1 MASNPKFS
9 SEAGRDAEFAQ
20 WVENEIGGDRL
31 RECMQCGLCSGTCPL
46 GSRMDY
52 TPRKLVT
59 LAAQGFKREVLGS
72 KSIWLCTS
80 CYGCVS
86 KCPRQINLTEVMYAF
101 KRRAIAEGFAPKG
114 DPMPILADEFT
125 SMVKR
130 NGRVS
135 EPWLMAHVFFRNPS
149 LAYVGMTGTAARLL
163 RHGRLP
169 LGSHAIDKRGEL
181 TEALGTEMKRE
192 EKKEGKEPR
201 K

>member
-1 MASNPKFS
+1 MASIPKPS
-9 SEAGRDAEFAQ
+9 SEEGRDAAFAE
-20 WVENEIGGDRL
+20 WIEKEIGGERL
-31 RECMQCGLCSGTCPL
+31 HECMQCGLCSGTCPL
-46 GSRMDY
+46 GSRMDH
-52 TPRKLVT
+52 TPRQLVA
-59 LAAQGFKREVLGS
+59 LAAQGFKEQVLTS

-80 CYGCVS
+80 CYGCVA
-86 KCPRQINLTEVMYAF
+86 KCPRQINLTEVMYAL
-101 KRRAIAEGFAPKG
+101 KRRAIADGYAPKHM
-114 DPMPILADEFT
+114 PMPILADEFT

-169 LGSHAIDKRGEL
+169 LGSHAIEHREEL
-181 TEALGTEMKRE
+181 NEALTADAKKA
-192 EKKEGKEPR
+192 EKERR